1 VANKKFP
8 SSEGCR
14 ETAGWVGSPLITD
27 YPPLS
32 LPLPLSHTLMK
43 FVCTQ
48 HDLNVNLALVSRAV
62 STRPNHPVLANIKIE
77 ATTEPEQITL
87 TGFDLS
93 LGIQA
98 SFGARVEEEGILTL
112 PAKLLNDIIAKLP
125 SGDITLDDEAGENLV
140 TIASASGRYQVRG
153 MGAEE
158 FPELPSIE
166 DGETNQLSA
175 TAFIDGLK
183 GSLVACSQDETK
195 QILTGVYLKVE
206 PERLE
211 FAATDGHRLGI
222 VEVYPTEAEDTGEA
236 DESTIAATETVGSFE
251 VTVPAKAL
259 RELEKMLGS
268 RQEKDR
274 LELQLEQGQ
283 VVFAWGDQKLTTRTL
298 EGKYP
303 DYRLLI
309 PKQFQRQITLDRK
322 QLLSSLERIAILAD
336 QANLVKFSIDSG
348 KGEISLSVEAA
359 DRGSGRESLP
369 AQISGT
375 DLDIAFNVKYLMDG
389 LKTLP
394 TQEIVINLNGPLEP
408 VILTPLGGLKMT
420 YLVMPVQ
427 LRS

>member
-1 VANKKFP
+1 
-8 SSEGCR
+8 
-14 ETAGWVGSPLITD
+14 
-27 YPPLS
+27 
-32 LPLPLSHTLMK
+32 MK

-62 STRPNHPVLANIKIE
+62 STRPTHPVLANIKIE
-77 ATTEPEQITL
+77 ATSDPANGDRILL

-93 LGIQA
+93 LGIQT
-98 SFGARVEEEGILTL
+98 SFAARVEDEGIWTL
-112 PAKLLNDIIAKLP
+112 PAKLLNDIVAKLP
-125 SGDITLDDEAGENLV
+125 SGDITLDDEAGENLI
-140 TIASASGRYQVRG
+140 TITSASGRYQVRG
-153 MGAEE
+153 MSAEE

-166 DGETNQLSA
+166 HGETNQLSP
-175 TAFIDGLK
+175 TDLIDGLK

-195 QILTGVYLKVE
+195 QILTGVYFKVE

-222 VEVYPTEAEDTGEA
+222 VEVYPAQSQSAETSPG
-236 DESTIAATETVGSFE
+236 SAAKVETVGSFE

-259 RELEKMLGS
+259 RELDKMLGS
-268 RQEKDR
+268 RQDGDK

-283 VVFAWGDQKLTTRTL
+283 VIFAWGNQKLTTRTL

-309 PKQFQRQITLDRK
+309 PKQFQRQITIDRK
-322 QLLSSLERIAILAD
+322 QLLSALERIAVLAD
-336 QANLVKFSIDSG
+336 QTNLVKFSIDSQDG
-348 KGEISLSVEAA
+348 SIALSVEAQ
-359 DRGSGRESLP
+359 DRGSGRESLI
-369 AQISGT
+369 AQISGE
-375 DLDIAFNVKYLMDG
+375 DLDIAFNIKYLMDG
-389 LKTLP
+389 LKTLL
-394 TQEIVINLNGPLEP
+394 TQEIVISLNGPLEP

>member
-1 VANKKFP
+1 
-8 SSEGCR
+8 
-14 ETAGWVGSPLITD
+14 
-27 YPPLS
+27 
-32 LPLPLSHTLMK
+32 MK

-62 STRPNHPVLANIKIE
+62 PARPTHPVLANIKIE
-77 ATTEPEQITL
+77 VTANPELIRL

-93 LGIQA
+93 LGIQT
-98 SFGARVEEEGILTL
+98 SFIANVVEEGVLTL
-112 PAKLLNDIIAKLP
+112 PAKLLNDIVSKLP
-125 SGDITLDDEAGENLV
+125 SGEITLDDEAGENLI
-140 TIASASGRYQVRG
+140 TITSASGRYQVRG

-166 DGETNQLSA
+166 DGETNQLSS

-195 QILTGVYLKVE
+195 QILTGVYLKVNADC
-206 PERLE
+206 LE

-222 VEVYPTEAEDTGEA
+222 VEVYPAETEGQ
-236 DESTIAATETVGSFE
+236 AATTDRAFE

-259 RELEKMLGS
+259 RELDKMLGN
-268 RQEKDR
+268 RQDGDE

-322 QLLSSLERIAILAD
+322 QLLGALERIAVLAD
-336 QANLVKFSIDSG
+336 QTNLVKFSIDGTSQS
-348 KGEISLSVEAA
+348 IALSVEAQ

-369 AQISGT
+369 AQISGA

-394 TQEIVINLNGPLEP
+394 TQEITISMNGPLEP
-408 VILTPLGGLKMT
+408 VILTPLGGIKMT

>member
-1 VANKKFP
+1 
-8 SSEGCR
+8 
-14 ETAGWVGSPLITD
+14 
-27 YPPLS
+27 
-32 LPLPLSHTLMK
+32 MK

-62 STRPNHPVLANIKIE
+62 STRPTHPVLANIKLE
-77 ATTEPEQITL
+77 ATTNPDCIQL

-93 LGIQA
+93 LGIQTNFSA
-98 SFGARVEEEGILTL
+98 QVEEDGILTL
-112 PAKLLNDIIAKLP
+112 PAKLLNDIVAKLP

-140 TIASASGRYQVRG
+140 TITSASGRYQVRG
-153 MGAEE
+153 MSAEE

-166 DGETNQLSA
+166 QGETNQLSA

-183 GSLVACSQDETK
+183 GSLIACSQDESK
-195 QILTGVYLKVE
+195 QVLTGVYLKVE
-206 PERLE
+206 SDRLE

-222 VEVYPTEAEDTGEA
+222 VEVYPNSSAAGESDQEDPAPAPT
-236 DESTIAATETVGSFE
+236 GSFE

-268 RQEKDR
+268 GQEGDR
-274 LELQLEQGQ
+274 LGLQLEQGQ
-283 VVFAWGDQKLTTRTL
+283 VVFGWGDRKLTTRTL

-322 QLLSSLERIAILAD
+322 QILSALERIAVLAD
-336 QANLVKFSIDSG
+336 QSNLVKFSIDSASQS
-348 KGEISLSVEAA
+348 IALSVESQ
-359 DRGSGRESLP
+359 DRGSGRESLT
-369 AQISGT
+369 AQISGEN
-375 DLDIAFNVKYLMDG
+375 LDIAFNIKYLMDG
-389 LKTLP
+389 LKTLI
-394 TQEIVINLNGPLEP
+394 TQEITISLNGPLEP
-408 VILTPLGGLKMT
+408 VILTPLGGVKMT

>member
-1 VANKKFP
+1 VTDKIPLLGGVPRSGGVVKIYAPHTSP
-8 SSEGCR
+8 SPPPH
-14 ETAGWVGSPLITD
+14 SP
-27 YPPLS
+27 P
-32 LPLPLSHTLMK
+32 HTLMK

-175 TAFIDGLK
+175 AAFIDGLK

-222 VEVYPTEAEDTGEA
+222 VEVYPAEAEANGEA
-236 DESTIAATETVGSFE
+236 DESAIAATETVGSFE

-322 QLLSSLERIAILAD
+322 QLLGSLERIAILAD
-336 QANLVKFSIDSG
+336 QANLVKFSIDSA

-359 DRGSGRESLP
+359 DRGSGRESLL
-369 AQISGT
+369 AQISGE
-375 DLDIAFNVKYLMDG
+375 DLDIAFNIKYLMDG

-394 TQEIVINLNGPLEP
+394 TQEIVINMNGPLEP

>member
-1 VANKKFP
+1 
-8 SSEGCR
+8 
-14 ETAGWVGSPLITD
+14 
-27 YPPLS
+27 
-32 LPLPLSHTLMK
+32 MK

-62 STRPNHPVLANIKIE
+62 PARPTHPVLANIKIE
-77 ATTEPEQITL
+77 VTSNPVRASAPQGGLIRL

-93 LGIQA
+93 LGIQT
-98 SFGARVEEEGILTL
+98 SFIAQVTDEGTLTL
-112 PAKLLNDIIAKLP
+112 PAKLLNDIVAKLP
-125 SGDITLDDEAGENLV
+125 SGEITLDDEAGENLV
-140 TIASASGRYQVRG
+140 TITSASGRYQVRG

-175 TAFIDGLK
+175 AAFIDGLK

-195 QILTGVYLKVE
+195 QILTGVYLKVNAD
-206 PERLE
+206 RLE

-222 VEVYPTEAEDTGEA
+222 VEVYPAETEAQSPSIDGGA
-236 DESTIAATETVGSFE
+236 FE

-259 RELEKMLGS
+259 RELDKMLAS
-268 RQEKDR
+268 RHDGDK

-322 QLLSSLERIAILAD
+322 QLLSALERIAVLAD
-336 QANLVKFSIDSG
+336 QSNLVKFSIDSSG
-348 KGEISLSVEAA
+348 QSIALSVEAQ
-359 DRGSGRESLP
+359 DRGSGRESLI
-369 AQISGT
+369 AQISGA

-394 TQEIVINLNGPLEP
+394 TQEITISLNGPLEP
-408 VILTPLGGLKMT
+408 VILTPLGGVKMT

>member
-1 VANKKFP
+1 
-8 SSEGCR
+8 
-14 ETAGWVGSPLITD
+14 
-27 YPPLS
+27 
-32 LPLPLSHTLMK
+32 MK

-77 ATTEPEQITL
+77 ATTEPAQITL

-125 SGDITLDDEAGENLV
+125 SGDITLDDEAGEHLV

-222 VEVYPTEAEDTGEA
+222 VEVYPTEAEATDAA
-236 DESTIAATETVGSFE
+236 DDSAISAPETVGSFE

-298 EGKYP
+298 EGRYP
-303 DYRLLI
+303 DYRLLL

-336 QANLVKFSIDSG
+336 QANLVKFSIDSTN
-348 KGEISLSVEAA
+348 GEISLSVEAA

-369 AQISGT
+369 AQISGA

-427 LRS
+427 IRN

>member
-1 VANKKFP
+1 
-8 SSEGCR
+8 
-14 ETAGWVGSPLITD
+14 
-27 YPPLS
+27 
-32 LPLPLSHTLMK
+32 MK

-98 SFGARVEEEGILTL
+98 SFSARVEEDGILTL

-166 DGETNQLSA
+166 DGDTNQLSA

-222 VEVYPTEAEDTGEA
+222 VEVYPSETEATDET
-236 DESTIAATETVGSFE
+236 DESAIAVTETVGSFE

-369 AQISGT
+369 AQISGA

>member
-1 VANKKFP
+1 
-8 SSEGCR
+8 
-14 ETAGWVGSPLITD
+14 
-27 YPPLS
+27 
-32 LPLPLSHTLMK
+32 MK

-62 STRPNHPVLANIKIE
+62 STRPTHPVLANIKIE
-77 ATTEPEQITL
+77 ATSDPANGDRILL

-93 LGIQA
+93 LGIQT
-98 SFGARVEEEGILTL
+98 SFAARVEDEGIWTL
-112 PAKLLNDIIAKLP
+112 PAKLLNDIVAKLP
-125 SGDITLDDEAGENLV
+125 SGDITLDDEAGENLI
-140 TIASASGRYQVRG
+140 TITSASGRYQVRG
-153 MGAEE
+153 MSAEE

-166 DGETNQLSA
+166 HGETNQLSP
-175 TAFIDGLK
+175 TDLIDGLK

-195 QILTGVYLKVE
+195 QILTGVYFKVE

-222 VEVYPTEAEDTGEA
+222 VEVYPAQSQSAETSPG
-236 DESTIAATETVGSFE
+236 SAAKVETVGSFE

-259 RELEKMLGS
+259 RELDKMLGS
-268 RQEKDR
+268 RQDGDK

-283 VVFAWGDQKLTTRTL
+283 VIFAWGNQKLTTRTL

-309 PKQFQRQITLDRK
+309 PKQFQRQITIDRK
-322 QLLSSLERIAILAD
+322 QLLSALERIAVLAD
-336 QANLVKFSIDSG
+336 QTNLVKFSIDSQDG
-348 KGEISLSVEAA
+348 SELACPNGTIALSVEAQ
-359 DRGSGRESLP
+359 DRGSGRESLI
-369 AQISGT
+369 AQISGE
-375 DLDIAFNVKYLMDG
+375 DLDIAFNIKYLMDG
-389 LKTLP
+389 LKTLL
-394 TQEIVINLNGPLEP
+394 TQEIVISLNGPLEP